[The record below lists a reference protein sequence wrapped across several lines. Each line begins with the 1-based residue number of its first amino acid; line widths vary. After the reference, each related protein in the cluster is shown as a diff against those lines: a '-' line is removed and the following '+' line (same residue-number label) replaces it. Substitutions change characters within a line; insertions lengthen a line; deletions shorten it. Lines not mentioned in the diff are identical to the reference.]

1 MVKMRIY
8 SEISLKAE
16 LHLKGV
22 DNLTRDYDVQRHR
35 KEVYDYL
42 HEKLAAAFAG
52 TQDLKVH
59 YFEFSIAQE

>member
-8 SEISLKAE
+8 SEISLKTD
-16 LHLKGV
+16 LPLKGV
-22 DNLTRDYDVQRHR
+22 DALTRDYDVQRHR

-42 HEKLAAAFAG
+42 QEKLAAAFAD

>member
-8 SEISLKAE
+8 SEISLKVD
-16 LHLKGV
+16 LPLNGV
-22 DNLTRDYDVQRHR
+22 DALTRDYDVQRHR

-42 HEKLAAAFAG
+42 QEKLAAAFTD

-59 YFEFSIAQE
+59 YFEFSIAHE

>member
-1 MVKMRIY
+1 MRIY

-35 KEVYDYL
+35 KEVHDYL
-42 HEKLAAAFAG
+42 QERLAKAFSDVQNL
-52 TQDLKVH
+52 TVH
-59 YFEFSIAQE
+59 YFEFSIAQD